1 MKSSSSAVKG
11 GNELKRNLS
20 SAGPSFYANVAN
32 KTLTN
37 Q

>member
-1 MKSSSSAVKG
+1 MKASSAVKS
-11 GNELKRNLS
+11 GNDLKRNLS

-32 KTLTN
+32 KTQIN

>member
-1 MKSSSSAVKG
+1 MKSSSAVKS

-20 SAGPSFYANVAN
+20 SAGPSFYANAAN
-32 KTLTN
+32 KTLIN